1 VPVVKGREWYQTE
14 QVATEYELKR
24 FSGGGQLIDQREKRA
39 VLEALA
45 PLEDRR
51 VLEIACG
58 TGRFTVMLA
67 DQGADIVG
75 IDISAAML
83 GEARQKAQEAGAS
96 DHLQF
101 LRGNAGGLPFPD
113 DHFDTVFAMRFF
125 HLADDPAAYLAEM
138 ARVARRQV
146 FFDTFNRFST
156 RSVYNWMLPMGS
168 RLYDDEEVTG
178 LLGEAGLELAGAN
191 HDFVLPYGL
200 YRQLPGAVADVFRR
214 VDTGVIET
222 PAGDSLASV
231 SYWNTMVA

>member
-1 VPVVKGREWYQTE
+1 
-14 QVATEYELKR
+14 
-24 FSGGGQLIDQREKRA
+24 
-39 VLEALA
+39 
-45 PLEDRR
+45 
-51 VLEIACG
+51 
-58 TGRFTVMLA
+58 
-67 DQGADIVG
+67 
-75 IDISAAML
+75 
-83 GEARQKAQEAGAS
+83 
-96 DHLQF
+96 
-101 LRGNAGGLPFPD
+101 
-113 DHFDTVFAMRFF
+113 MRFF